1 MNFITAELSNR
12 IAEKKPELRNPD
24 LQNVIRDSLAKGSGG
39 MFQWVRC
46 QIESL
51 CKLRNDNAIRA
62 ALFNLPRTLQDTYH
76 RLVQRIEDCHPDDAE
91 TFRRVLSWLVRGVR
105 DLTLN
110 ELDGLWCGRHRPRG
124 CPRNS
129 RRTGYGVGGKDCV
142 VGPLLGQGISGVLRS
157 SHHETKLL
165 DWLLRRGER
174 PRRCVFG
181 IPVLR

>member
-12 IAEKKPELRNPD
+12 IAEKKLKLRNPD

-51 CKLRNDNAIRA
+51 CKLRNDNVIRA

-76 RLVQRIEDCHPDDAE
+76 RLLQRIEDCHPDDAE

-105 DLTLN
+105 DLTLD
-110 ELDGLWCGRHRPRG
+110 ELAAA
-124 CPRNS
+124 
-129 RRTGYGVGGKDCV
+129 
-142 VGPLLGQGISGVLRS
+142 ISIDPESDQSSMDFGAVDTDPGDVL
-157 SHHETKLL
+157 
-165 DWLLRRGER
+165 
-174 PRRCVFG
+174 G
-181 IPVLR
+181 IPGGLVVVSAEKIV